1 MNWGWNQV
9 SYAVLKAHLFLG
21 IWKQWSSYR
30 DESTT
35 GNHQKYFQITRD
47 PTSHTRMCI
56 CNWGWGGQGLR
67 RETGML
73 MLRRGLKKWLWLFCF
88 ILLISSYFFKCKTQ
102 AFEDTHKHIPHTH
115 AHAHAYLPPALS
127 LPLLSHTE
135 KFLLSWSWMD
145 LWTWIRFIGDNNKTH
160 FPPWLHYLHL

>member
-1 MNWGWNQV
+1 MKVQQV
-9 SYAVLKAHLFLG
+9 
-21 IWKQWSSYR
+21 
-30 DESTT
+30 
-35 GNHQKYFQITRD
+35 ITKSIFRLHVILP
-47 PTSHTRMCI
+47 PTPECASVI
-56 CNWGWGGQGLR
+56 GGGGGQGLR

-88 ILLISSYFFKCKTQ
+88 ILLISSSYFFKCKTQ

-135 KFLLSWSWMD
+135 KFLLS
-145 LWTWIRFIGDNNKTH
+145 
-160 FPPWLHYLHL
+160 